1 MEHHGH
7 QVWKLDLGNPSWCLG
22 HYYSAWARSWAF
34 KCIRALCIDLTGCSV
49 LADLSNYLSFVQLTW
64 YCWSTFLAL
73 GAVGSSW
80 GICGLVL
87 RMGSWD
93 WLYWVSVCLVSFKCF
108 MFATGVT
115 FFTWLDLTFQSG
127 SFMSLWVR
135 LCLGQQRGYWFL
147 IVYGLCRPP
156 KGICWIWGL
165 TVFVSVIWVH
175 GLAV

>member
-1 MEHHGH
+1 MSFSVRFCLCRALISPMEMEHHGH

-73 GAVGSSW
+73 GAAGSSW
-80 GICGLVL
+80 GICGLGLVL
-87 RMGSWD
+87 RMGSWH
-93 WLYWVSVCLVSFKCF
+93 WLHWVSVCLVSFKCF

-115 FFTWLDLTFQSG
+115 FFHVAG
-127 SFMSLWVR
+127 SNVS
-135 LCLGQQRGYWFL
+135 
-147 IVYGLCRPP
+147 
-156 KGICWIWGL
+156 IWQFSEPLSEAMFGAAKRVL
-165 TVFVSVIWVH
+165 VCYCIWA
-175 GLAV
+175 L